1 MNAKTKNPLP
11 APARKTVIG
20 LLSARLADLQDL
32 YFQSKQAHWA
42 VRGPHFIAYHQLF
55 DQVAEIVEEPID
67 DVAERIGQLGGQVA
81 GTVQAVAKRTTLA
94 PYPLDLVDGPDH
106 LGALST
112 ALAHVA
118 GNVRGDIDA
127 AARAG
132 DTHTADLFTEVSRG
146 LDKALWLVE
155 AHAQART

>member
-81 GTVQAVAKRTTLA
+81 GTV
-94 PYPLDLVDGPDH
+94 
-106 LGALST
+106 
-112 ALAHVA
+112 
-118 GNVRGDIDA
+118 
-127 AARAG
+127 
-132 DTHTADLFTEVSRG
+132 
-146 LDKALWLVE
+146 
-155 AHAQART
+155 